1 MHNIFTI
8 QNIQYQPEDLEMTV
22 FFIPYKVLN
31 VKLELGSTCPV
42 QLPHWCVQSVTHG
55 TISHLFLFH
64 QDTFL
69 TIHLLWKL
77 NLIPNRSKNK
87 HDGVTRP
94 GLVISGKESGE
105 IQFGPVR
112 CSWFSPVPLTVQWS
126 LICALSTP
134 HPSISLLLLSN
145 KVFFHYN
152 PDDVINNS
160 FGDRTV
166 VSVGVKIPWC
176 LCPSILPQQQQ
187 AINQLST
194 CSAVP
199 DSIQVSLRRKDGKS
213 TQWSGKTTTH
223 HSYNWWWGSY
233 WNYSINSF
241 KKETLH
247 SAIFTPMLFI
257 LRDILQLQKKM

>member
-8 QNIQYQPEDLEMTV
+8 QNIQYQPEDLEITV

-55 TISHLFLFH
+55 TISNLFLFY

-112 CSWFSPVPLTVQWS
+112 CSWFSPVPLSVQWS

-134 HPSISLLLLSN
+134 PIPLFLSSPTR
-145 KVFFHYN
+145 F
-152 PDDVINNS
+152 S
-160 FGDRTV
+160 
-166 VSVGVKIPWC
+166 S
-176 LCPSILPQQQQ
+176 
-187 AINQLST
+187 
-194 CSAVP
+194 
-199 DSIQVSLRRKDGKS
+199 
-213 TQWSGKTTTH
+213 TTTQTMWLITV
-223 HSYNWWWGSY
+223 SGTGLWYQWG
-233 WNYSINSF
+233 
-241 KKETLH
+241 
-247 SAIFTPMLFI
+247 
-257 LRDILQLQKKM
+257 